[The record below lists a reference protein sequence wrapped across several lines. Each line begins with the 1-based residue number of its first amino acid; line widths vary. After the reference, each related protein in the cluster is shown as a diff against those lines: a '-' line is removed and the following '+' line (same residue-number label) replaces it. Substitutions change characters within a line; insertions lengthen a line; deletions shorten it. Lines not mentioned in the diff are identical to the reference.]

1 MNISVLSLGWEYPP
15 NIEGGLGIAYLGLN
29 KALSKK
35 ISLRGIVPGLASAG
49 GRGRSVEVRAEDSF
63 EVHPVSVQHPI
74 GSYANG
80 SSSYLHIIERAEVV
94 LEEIAEGPI
103 ENNPLASE
111 FEAFFSDA
119 SWQKNPIFKSI
130 YQYTEKTLSE
140 VKGLGFHVIH
150 AHDWMTFLAAFEL
163 RRIYNVPVVLHIHS
177 LEFDRNESP
186 WDSWIFEFEKK
197 ALEHADAVISVSA
210 YTKKILVDEYEIDST
225 KISVVHN
232 GLEPVTPFRTPKVFP
247 EKLILFLGRLT
258 YQKGPELF
266 IEMAKEILKSH
277 QDVRFVIGGKGDQLP
292 EIVNYVAEARI
303 GDRVH
308 FTGHLSRTKVYELL
322 SMADVFVMPSVSEPF
337 GLVALEAAQFGVP
350 CIISKNSGLA
360 EIFPTSSTADP
371 GEVNQ
376 WVGAIMGLLQF
387 PEWREEQVKEV
398 QERIAPLSW
407 ENAADKTLQ
416 VYDKVLG

>member
-15 NIEGGLGIAYLGLN
+15 NIEGGLGIAYMGLN
-29 KALSKK
+29 KALSQKVG
-35 ISLRGIVPGLASAG
+35 LRGIVPGLASKEESTTEMQG
-49 GRGRSVEVRAEDSF
+49 EGVF
-63 EVHPVSVQHPI
+63 EVHPVSIQHPL

-80 SSSYLHIIERAEVV
+80 SSGYLHIIEKAEVV

-103 ENNPLASE
+103 ENNPLISE
-111 FEAFFSDA
+111 FQAFFADA
-119 SWQKNPIFKSI
+119 SWHKNPIFQSI
-130 YQYTEKTLSE
+130 YQYAEKTLSE
-140 VKGLGFHVIH
+140 AKGLDFQLIH

-163 RRIYNVPVVLHIHS
+163 RKRYNVPIVLHVHS
-177 LEFDRNESP
+177 LEFDRNEAP
-186 WDSWIFEFEKK
+186 WDSWIFEFERM
-197 ALEHADAVISVSA
+197 AVEQADAVISVSR
-210 YTKKILVDEYEIDST
+210 YTKNILVNEYEIDPRN
-225 KISVVHN
+225 IFVVHN
-232 GLEPVTPFRTPKVFP
+232 GMDPVTPFRTPKVFP

-266 IEMAKEILKSH
+266 IEMAKEILKSGES
-277 QDVRFVIGGKGDQLP
+277 VRFVIGGKGDQLP

-308 FTGHLSRTKVYELL
+308 FTGHLSRSKVYELL

-360 EIFPTSSTADP
+360 EIFPASSTADP
-371 GEVNQ
+371 SEVNQ

-387 PEWREEQVKEV
+387 PEWREEQIKEV
-398 QERIAPLSW
+398 QQRIAPLSW
-407 ENAADKTLQ
+407 DNAAEKTVH
-416 VYDKVLG
+416 VYEKVLS